1 MSVRD
6 GRLSRVEPGFAM
18 VSGSP
23 EVLRIIVVTLD
34 PGLSA
39 ARVDSPAAVMR
50 GMGHGVVVV
59 GYDLTEV
66 RERGLTADVLVI
78 EAGSHLEIG
87 RDAIKRLRAIDALA
101 NARVLL
107 CVDVSRVAGLDPE
120 IGADDFVL
128 MPIVPR
134 ELSARLRQLGWREIM
149 GQGGRVVRHGGFV
162 LDCVSLQAS
171 YHGEPLRLT
180 PYEFQLLKFMTERAG
195 VVFSREELLTRVWG
209 YRHVGRV
216 RTVDTHILNLRGKL
230 GSAGDLLEAVRG
242 MGYKLRKLENSDE
255 GPVYQHRSI
264 A

>member
-1 MSVRD
+1 
-6 GRLSRVEPGFAM
+6 M
-18 VSGSP
+18 VSASP
-23 EVLRIIVVTLD
+23 EVLRVIVVTLD

-39 ARVDSPAAVMR
+39 VRVDSPAAVVR
-50 GMGHGVVVV
+50 GLGHNVVVV

-66 RERGLTADVLVI
+66 RERQLPADVLVI
-78 EAGSHLEIG
+78 EAGPHLEIG
-87 RDAIKRLRAIDALA
+87 RDAIKRLRAVDTLA
-101 NARVLL
+101 NARILL
-107 CVDVSRVAGLDPE
+107 CVDVTRVAGLDPE

-162 LDCVSLQAS
+162 LDCISLQAT
-171 YHGEPLRLT
+171 YHGEALKLT

-230 GSAGDLLEAVRG
+230 GQAGDLLEAVRG
-242 MGYKLRKLENSDE
+242 MGYKLRKLDGGDDGSLYE
-255 GPVYQHRSI
+255 QRSI

>member
-1 MSVRD
+1 
-6 GRLSRVEPGFAM
+6 M
-18 VSGSP
+18 VSAAP
-23 EVLRIIVVTLD
+23 EILRAIVVTLD

-39 ARVDSPAAVMR
+39 VRVDSPAAIIR
-50 GMGHGVVVV
+50 SLGHEVVVT
-59 GYDLTEV
+59 GYDLGEIGT
-66 RERGLTADVLVI
+66 RSLQADVLVI

-87 RDAIKRLRAIDALA
+87 RDAIKRLRGMDSLVS
-101 NARVLL
+101 ARVLL
-107 CVDVSRVAGLDPE
+107 CVDVNRVAGLDPE
-120 IGADDFVL
+120 MGADDFVL

-134 ELSARLRQLGWREIM
+134 ELSARLRQLGWREVM

-171 YHGEPLRLT
+171 HEGRPLKLT
-180 PYEFQLLKFMTERAG
+180 PYEFQLLKFLTERVG

-242 MGYKLRKLENSDE
+242 MGYKLRKIE
-255 GPVYQHRSI
+255 GEEELIIEHREHRSI

>member
-1 MSVRD
+1 
-6 GRLSRVEPGFAM
+6 M
-18 VSGSP
+18 VSASS
-23 EVLRIIVVTLD
+23 EVLNTIIVTLD

-39 ARVDSPAAVMR
+39 VRVDSPAAIVR
-50 GMGHGVVVV
+50 GMGHHVVVV
-59 GYDLTEV
+59 GYDLTEICQ
-66 RERGLTADVLVI
+66 RGLTADVLII
-78 EAGSHLEIG
+78 EAGAHLEIG
-87 RDAIKRLRAIDALA
+87 RDAIKRLRAVDALA
-101 NARVLL
+101 SARVLL
-107 CVDVSRVAGLDPE
+107 CVDVTRVAGLDPE

-128 MPIVPR
+128 MPIIPR
-134 ELSARLRQLGWREIM
+134 ELSARLRQLGWRETM

-162 LDCVSLQAS
+162 LDCVALQAS
-171 YHGEPLRLT
+171 YHGQPLKLT

-242 MGYKLRKLENSDE
+242 MGYKLRKLDSSEDATHIYE
-255 GPVYQHRSI
+255 HRSI

>member
-1 MSVRD
+1 MKSKFGA
-6 GRLSRVEPGFAM
+6 GRM
-18 VSGSP
+18 VSGSV
-23 EVLRIIVVTLD
+23 EVMHAIVVTLD

-39 ARVDSPAAVMR
+39 VWVDSPAAVIR
-50 GMGHGVVVV
+50 SLGHEVKVV
-59 GYDLTEV
+59 GYDLTEI
-66 RERGLTADVLVI
+66 REGGLSADVLVI

-87 RDAIKRLRAIDALA
+87 RDAIKRLRAMDSLA
-101 NARVLL
+101 SARIIL

-162 LDCVSLQAS
+162 LDCVALQAS
-171 YHGEPLRLT
+171 YRGEELKLT

-216 RTVDTHILNLRGKL
+216 RTVDTHILNLRSKL
-230 GSAGDLLEAVRG
+230 GTAGDLLEAVRG
-242 MGYKLRKLENSDE
+242 MGYKMRRLDSAAD
-255 GPVYQHRSI
+255 GPVYQHRSS

>member
-1 MSVRD
+1 
-6 GRLSRVEPGFAM
+6 M
-18 VSGSP
+18 VSASP
-23 EVLRIIVVTLD
+23 ENLSVILVTLD

-39 ARVDSPAAVMR
+39 ARVDSPAAIVR
-50 GMGHGVVVV
+50 GMGHHVTVV
-59 GYDLTEV
+59 GYDLNEIL
-66 RERGLTADVLVI
+66 ERGMAADVLVI
-78 EAGSHLEIG
+78 EAGPHLEIG
-87 RDAIKRLRAIDALA
+87 RDAIKRLRAVEALA
-101 NARVLL
+101 SARVLL
-107 CVDVSRVAGLDPE
+107 CVDVTRVAGLDPE
-120 IGADDFVL
+120 MGADDFVL

-162 LDCVSLQAS
+162 LDCVALQAS
-171 YHGEPLRLT
+171 YRGQPLKLT

-230 GSAGDLLEAVRG
+230 GPAGDLLEAVRG
-242 MGYKLRKLENSDE
+242 MGYKLRKLDSPENAT
-255 GPVYQHRSI
+255 VYEQRSI

>member
-1 MSVRD
+1 MS
-6 GRLSRVEPGFAM
+6 SASSE
-18 VSGSP
+18 S
-23 EVLRIIVVTLD
+23 LRIIVVTLD

-39 ARVDSPAAVMR
+39 ARVDAPAAVLR
-50 GMGHGVVVV
+50 GLGHDVQVL
-59 GYDLTEV
+59 GYDLTEL
-66 RERGLTADVLVI
+66 RERSPAADAVVV

-87 RDAIKRLRAIDALA
+87 RDAIKRLRAIDSLA
-101 NARVLL
+101 GARVLL
-107 CVDVSRVAGLDPE
+107 CVDVTRVAGLDPE

-128 MPIVPR
+128 MPVIPR
-134 ELSARLRQLGWREIM
+134 ELSARLRQLGWRETM
-149 GQGGRVVRHGGFV
+149 GQGGRVIRHGGFV

-171 YHGEPLRLT
+171 YQGEALKLT

-230 GSAGDLLEAVRG
+230 GAAGDLLEAVRG
-242 MGYKLRKLENSDE
+242 MGYKLRKLENAEDGVIYE
-255 GPVYQHRSI
+255 QRSI

>member
-1 MSVRD
+1 MR
-6 GRLSRVEPGFAM
+6 A
-18 VSGSP
+18 
-23 EVLRIIVVTLD
+23 IVVTLD

-39 ARVDSPAAVMR
+39 VRVDSPTAVIR
-50 GMGHGVVVV
+50 SLGHEVVVV
-59 GYDLTEV
+59 GFDLTEI
-66 RERGLTADVLVI
+66 RERSVRADVLII

-87 RDAIKRLRAIDALA
+87 RDAIKRLRALDVLA

-107 CVDVSRVAGLDPE
+107 CVDVTRVAGLDPE
-120 IGADDFVL
+120 IGADDFIL
-128 MPIVPR
+128 MPIDPR
-134 ELSARLRQLGWREIM
+134 ELSARLRQLGWREAI

-162 LDCVSLQAS
+162 LDCVSLQAT
-171 YHGEPLRLT
+171 YQDQPLKLT

-230 GSAGDLLEAVRG
+230 GPAGEMLEAVRG
-242 MGYKLRKLENSDE
+242 MGYKLKKLDAGGEESSLYD
-255 GPVYQHRSI
+255 QRSI

>member
-1 MSVRD
+1 MS
-6 GRLSRVEPGFAM
+6 SASSE
-18 VSGSP
+18 S
-23 EVLRIIVVTLD
+23 LRIIVITLD

-39 ARVDSPAAVMR
+39 ARVDSPAAVLR
-50 GMGHGVVVV
+50 GLGYEVQVL
-59 GYDLTEV
+59 GYDLTEL
-66 RERGLTADVLVI
+66 RERSPSADAVVV

-87 RDAIKRLRAIDALA
+87 RDAIKRLRAIDTLA
-101 NARVLL
+101 GARVLL
-107 CVDVSRVAGLDPE
+107 CVDVTRVAGLDPE

-128 MPIVPR
+128 MPVIPR
-134 ELSARLRQLGWREIM
+134 ELSARLRQLGWRETM
-149 GQGGRVVRHGGFV
+149 GQGGRVIRHGGFV

-171 YHGEPLRLT
+171 YQGTALKLT

-230 GSAGDLLEAVRG
+230 GAAGDLLEAVRG
-242 MGYKLRKLENSDE
+242 MGYKLRKLENAEE
-255 GPVYQHRSI
+255 GLIYEQRSI

>member
-1 MSVRD
+1 M
-6 GRLSRVEPGFAM
+6 LLA
-18 VSGSP
+18 SP
-23 EVLRIIVVTLD
+23 EALRVIVVTLD

-39 ARVDSPAAVMR
+39 SRVDSPAAVI
-50 GMGHGVVVV
+50 GGLGHRVVVV

-66 RERGLTADVLVI
+66 RQKGLVADILVI
-78 EAGSHLEIG
+78 EAGPHLEIG
-87 RDAIKRLRAIDALA
+87 RDAIKRLRAMDALA
-101 NARVLL
+101 GARVVL
-107 CVDVSRVAGLDPE
+107 CVDVTRVAGLDPE

-128 MPIVPR
+128 MPIIPR
-134 ELSARLRQLGWREIM
+134 ELSARLRQLGWRESV

-171 YHGEPLRLT
+171 YQGEPLKLT

-216 RTVDTHILNLRGKL
+216 RTVDTHILNLRGKM
-230 GSAGDLLEAVRG
+230 GAAGELLEAVRG
-242 MGYKLRKLENSDE
+242 MGYKMRKQEGDE
-255 GPVYQHRSI
+255 GPIYEQRSI

>member
-1 MSVRD
+1 MS
-6 GRLSRVEPGFAM
+6 
-18 VSGSP
+18 SP
-23 EVLRIIVVTLD
+23 ESLRVIVITLD

-39 ARVDSPAAVMR
+39 ARVDSPAAILR
-50 GMGHGVVVV
+50 GLGHDVQVL
-59 GYDLTEV
+59 GYDLTEL
-66 RERGLTADVLVI
+66 REKAPSADAVVV

-87 RDAIKRLRAIDALA
+87 RDAIKRLRAIDTLA
-101 NARVLL
+101 GARVLL
-107 CVDVSRVAGLDPE
+107 CVDVTRVAGLDPE

-128 MPIVPR
+128 MPIIPR
-134 ELSARLRQLGWREIM
+134 ELSARLRQLGWRETM
-149 GQGGRVVRHGGFV
+149 GQGGRVIRHGGFV

-171 YHGEPLRLT
+171 YQGEPLKLT

-230 GSAGDLLEAVRG
+230 GAAGDLLEAVRG
-242 MGYKLRKLENSDE
+242 MGYKLRKLENAEDGLIYE
-255 GPVYQHRSI
+255 QRSI

>member
-1 MSVRD
+1 
-6 GRLSRVEPGFAM
+6 M
-18 VSGSP
+18 VSASP
-23 EVLRIIVVTLD
+23 DVLSVIVVTLD

-39 ARVDSPAAVMR
+39 ARVDSPAAIVR
-50 GMGHGVVVV
+50 GLGHHVVVV
-59 GYDLTEV
+59 GYDLTEIV
-66 RERGLTADVLVI
+66 QRGASADVLII
-78 EAGSHLEIG
+78 EAGPHLEIG
-87 RDAIKRLRAIDALA
+87 RDAIKRLRSVESLVS
-101 NARVLL
+101 ARVLL

-128 MPIVPR
+128 MPIIPR
-134 ELSARLRQLGWREIM
+134 ELSARLRQLGWRETM

-162 LDCVSLQAS
+162 LDCVALQAS
-171 YHGEPLRLT
+171 YHGQALKLT

-230 GSAGDLLEAVRG
+230 GSAGDMLEAVRG
-242 MGYKLRKLENSDE
+242 MGYKLRKLDAGED
-255 GPVYQHRSI
+255 GPGLYEHRSI